1 MTTLLEQVLQ
11 RTASF
16 KKTTTKKTSL
26 FSTPVTE
33 KQYQKMRGE
42 LENTR
47 SLHPSWHY
55 PLSWGKWE
63 GGSVQKVE
71 GL

>member
-1 MTTLLEQVLQ
+1 MTTLLEQVPQ
-11 RTASF
+11 RTASL
-16 KKTTTKKTSL
+16 KKNNNNNSL

-33 KQYQKMRGE
+33 KQYQEMRGE
-42 LENTR
+42 LENIR

-55 PLSWGKWE
+55 PLSSGKWE

-71 GL
+71 GLE